1 MISYISYFLTLAVVG
16 ASACFDAKYR
26 RVPNYITFP
35 AMVIGLLLAGFPF
48 TKESYIRL
56 FALLIIFLLGQTR
69 LMGMGDLKMIMAVA
83 AWRGYREAWWMFLLG
98 VLIMTAFCF
107 LTEPRQTAEA
117 FHNVFRLFKYR
128 TGTLERNGKEYP
140 FAVFLALGYLW
151 ICIWRAAV

>member
-1 MISYISYFLTLAVVG
+1 MISHISYFFTLAVVG

-56 FALLIIFLLGQTR
+56 FALLIIFLLGQNR

-83 AWRGYREAWWMFLLG
+83 ALRGIGRHGGCSCLGFLS
-98 VLIMTAFCF
+98 
-107 LTEPRQTAEA
+107 
-117 FHNVFRLFKYR
+117 
-128 TGTLERNGKEYP
+128 
-140 FAVFLALGYLW
+140 
-151 ICIWRAAV
+151 